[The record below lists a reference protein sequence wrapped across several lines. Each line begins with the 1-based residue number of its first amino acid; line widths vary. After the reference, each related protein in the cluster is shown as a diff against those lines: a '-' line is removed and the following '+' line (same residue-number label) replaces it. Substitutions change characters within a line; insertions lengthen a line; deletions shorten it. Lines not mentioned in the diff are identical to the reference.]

1 MDQIAKGIF
10 VTVQFV
16 VDERR
21 QSLSVRAS
29 LMKKKEQKNERTNE
43 RMRQTGNWFRKC
55 VGNFELS
62 KWNSLENSSPELA
75 WHVTQYTTMNNRD
88 KMYSLGN
95 INNAFETKY
104 FVRILAFVKSF
115 GGFSLTAQLQR
126 CLAFVS
132 ARRIGI
138 FIMKSTTYSRYM
150 SFLIPHGHRDHPK
163 VSYSQPSAHD
173 LRTSKTKSIVSIA
186 TTTANKYAFG
196 THKKSMTTTGECNR
210 TTNRRQL
217 SSV

>member
-62 KWNSLENSSPELA
+62 K
-75 WHVTQYTTMNNRD
+75 
-88 KMYSLGN
+88 
-95 INNAFETKY
+95 
-104 FVRILAFVKSF
+104 
-115 GGFSLTAQLQR
+115 
-126 CLAFVS
+126 
-132 ARRIGI
+132 
-138 FIMKSTTYSRYM
+138 
-150 SFLIPHGHRDHPK
+150 
-163 VSYSQPSAHD
+163 
-173 LRTSKTKSIVSIA
+173 
-186 TTTANKYAFG
+186 
-196 THKKSMTTTGECNR
+196 
-210 TTNRRQL
+210 
-217 SSV
+217 